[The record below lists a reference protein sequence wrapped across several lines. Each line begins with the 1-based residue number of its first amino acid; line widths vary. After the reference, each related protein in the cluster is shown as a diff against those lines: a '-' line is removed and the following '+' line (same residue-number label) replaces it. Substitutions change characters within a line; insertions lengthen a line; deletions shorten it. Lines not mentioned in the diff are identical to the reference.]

1 MDNNH
6 LAAYLSDHLTGS
18 EKMACVLAELRT
30 DIEADREEG
39 VCSKLPFTARS
50 AYRMFQTCLRS
61 HATTRT
67 IPASTTKSPE
77 INTMTKTQSPRAAR
91 LDSLPA

>member
-30 DIEADREEG
+30 DIEADREQG
-39 VCSKLPFTARS
+39 VCSKIHLYCTFLLIGCS
-50 AYRMFQTCLRS
+50 
-61 HATTRT
+61 
-67 IPASTTKSPE
+67 
-77 INTMTKTQSPRAAR
+77 R
-91 LDSLPA
+91 LF